1 MNDVMKRIVQKDDK
15 AFEELYDRFSGG
27 LFVTILAMV
36 KNREDAE
43 EILHNTFIRVW
54 KKAGTFDGERGSV
67 WGWLLVLARNC
78 SIDWL
83 RTRDA
88 KDQRLGRNDSETDL
102 DGLAN
107 PDAED
112 PHDRMLRK
120 QRVARVQSALESI
133 APEQRKVIEVAYLE
147 GRSQSEVAERLHLPL
162 GTVKTRMRAG
172 MRTLKSLLGRK
183 EP

>member
-1 MNDVMKRIVQKDDK
+1 MNDVMKRIVQKDDR

-36 KNREDAE
+36 KCREDAE
-43 EILHNTFIRVW
+43 EILHNTFMRAW
-54 KKAGTFDGERGSV
+54 KKAETFDGERGSV

-83 RTRDA
+83 RTRDG
-88 KDQRLGRNDSETDL
+88 KNRKLGRSASESEL
-102 DGLAN
+102 DGIEN

-112 PHDRMLRK
+112 PLDRTERN
-120 QRVARVQSALESI
+120 QSVARVQSAMQSI
-133 APEQRKVIEVAYLE
+133 APDQRKVLEVAFLE
-147 GRSQSEVAERLHLPL
+147 GRSQSEVAEKLHLPL

-172 MRTLKSLLGRK
+172 LRTLKSLLSRK